1 MDRTFLPTMKTKSYA
16 EVMGTIKMGIKQKKL
31 TAVFGTPGSGKSS
44 LLDDI
49 VNENPCAHRILCSP
63 TMTMKNLLVQ
73 VANSINTH
81 VKGDTYMVQQQLTDA
96 LRADP
101 NHILLFDECEYL
113 HRGNVSKID
122 VLRQIY
128 DESHTPMVLC
138 GTYHLQ
144 ALLSGANDHN
154 QPQIFRRLFKAEFK
168 LVTKEEF
175 TIYLNELEP
184 ILLIRFTPEVRSE
197 LFALCTDI
205 ENGGLGIF
213 IHLLENTLT
222 FIRPEWI
229 DICIAY
235 KNNAEPYDTSQLS
248 TVVIDKDILKQSSR
262 FQMKK

>member
-1 MDRTFLPTMKTKSYA
+1 
-16 EVMGTIKMGIKQKKL
+16 
-31 TAVFGTPGSGKSS
+31 
-44 LLDDI
+44 
-49 VNENPCAHRILCSP
+49 
-63 TMTMKNLLVQ
+63 MKNLLVQ

-184 ILLIRFTPEVRSE
+184 ILQE
-197 LFALCTDI
+197 
-205 ENGGLGIF
+205 
-213 IHLLENTLT
+213 IH
-222 FIRPEWI
+222 FR
-229 DICIAY
+229 
-235 KNNAEPYDTSQLS
+235 
-248 TVVIDKDILKQSSR
+248 
-262 FQMKK
+262 

>member
-1 MDRTFLPTMKTKSYA
+1 MPTQLLASAAFFVLLWAK
-16 EVMGTIKMGIKQKKL
+16 I
-31 TAVFGTPGSGKSS
+31 GSVGWE
-44 LLDDI
+44 
-49 VNENPCAHRILCSP
+49 ENWEI
-63 TMTMKNLLVQ
+63 
-73 VANSINTH
+73 
-81 VKGDTYMVQQQLTDA
+81 GD
-96 LRADP
+96 
-101 NHILLFDECEYL
+101 
-113 HRGNVSKID
+113 
-122 VLRQIY
+122 
-128 DESHTPMVLC
+128 
-138 GTYHLQ
+138 
-144 ALLSGANDHN
+144 
-154 QPQIFRRLFKAEFK
+154 IFRRLFKAEFK

>member
-1 MDRTFLPTMKTKSYA
+1 
-16 EVMGTIKMGIKQKKL
+16 
-31 TAVFGTPGSGKSS
+31 
-44 LLDDI
+44 
-49 VNENPCAHRILCSP
+49 
-63 TMTMKNLLVQ
+63 
-73 VANSINTH
+73 
-81 VKGDTYMVQQQLTDA
+81 MVQQQLTDA

-175 TIYLNELEP
+175 TIYLDELEP
-184 ILLIRFTPEVRSE
+184 LLLIRFTPEVRSE

-222 FIRPEWI
+222 FIRPEWV

-235 KNNAEPYDTSQLS
+235 RNNTAPYDASQLS
-248 TVVIDKDILKQSSR
+248 TVVIDKNILKQSSR